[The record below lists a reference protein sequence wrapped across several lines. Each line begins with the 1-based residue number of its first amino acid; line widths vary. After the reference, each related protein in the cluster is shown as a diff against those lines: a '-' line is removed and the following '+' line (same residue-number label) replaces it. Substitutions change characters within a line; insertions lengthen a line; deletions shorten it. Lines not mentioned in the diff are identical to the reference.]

1 MVNKLIKFDDEEI
14 FIDANI
20 FIYFFR
26 LHSKYSES
34 SKKFL
39 SNLIDGKFKG
49 FTTTLVL
56 EEVAYALLIRSV
68 SDDFDQHPIEVIRE
82 TPEVIGK
89 YSDRL
94 HYAINIILSMDNLA
108 FLDTPV
114 EQLYSM
120 TLEMRHGLLTRNA
133 LYLAAIKE
141 NNIKNI
147 ASYDGDFDRVDS
159 IVRWGY

>member
-1 MVNKLIKFDDEEI
+1 MVNKLIKFDDNEI

-26 LHSKYSES
+26 EHPQYSVA

-39 SNLIDGKFKG
+39 SDLIDGKFKG

-56 EEVAYALLIRSV
+56 EEVAYTLLIRSV
-68 SDDFDQHPIEVIRE
+68 SDDFDQHPIEVIRD
-82 TPEVIGK
+82 TPEIIAK

-94 HYAINIILSMDNLA
+94 HYAINIILSIDNLT
-108 FLDTPV
+108 FLDTSV

-120 TLEMRHGLLTRNA
+120 TLEMRHGLLTRDA

-141 NNIKNI
+141 NNIENI
-147 ASYDGDFDRVDS
+147 ASYDRDFDRVDS
-159 IVRWGY
+159 IVRWGD